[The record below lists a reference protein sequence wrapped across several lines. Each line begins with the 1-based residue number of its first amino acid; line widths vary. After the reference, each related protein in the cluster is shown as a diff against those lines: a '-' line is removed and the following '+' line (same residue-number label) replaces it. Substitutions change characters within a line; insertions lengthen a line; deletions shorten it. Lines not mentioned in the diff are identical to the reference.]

1 MNYFNPYYYS
11 LPTNYIQPKI
21 GILGKLF
28 GKTGVS
34 ISNFLN
40 GTQRVL
46 NIANQTIPLVK
57 QVKPMIVNAKTMFK
71 VMNEFKRNEKNQ
83 VLEANTN
90 AIEDIKTHDSNNEI
104 TKVEEPNTF
113 DHGPTFFI

>member
-1 MNYFNPYYYS
+1 MNFYNPYYYMQ
-11 LPTNYIQPKI
+11 PTNFIQPKI

-28 GKTGVS
+28 GSSGIT

-57 QVKPMIVNAKTMFK
+57 QVRPLVGNAKTMFK
-71 VMNEFKRNEKNQ
+71 VMNEFKRVEKPIIEKEQ
-83 VLEANTN
+83 VIEKDFINNTESIN
-90 AIEDIKTHDSNNEI
+90 S
-104 TKVEEPNTF
+104 
-113 DHGPTFFI
+113 GPQFFI